1 MSNRNEVAAA
11 LKSHASRGWGWRLIR
26 WTFFIALVVVA
37 GGAYLQWKNNGK
49 GAPPLLYKTESVQQ
63 GNLIITVEATGNLE
77 PTNQVDVGSELSG
90 IVKTGEVDYNDHVT
104 VGQVLARLDPTKLNT
119 QIQQSQAALASAKAQ
134 VLSAQAT
141 VMETRNELK
150 RLSDLYKINGN
161 KAVSQH
167 DLDTAQAAL
176 DRAQANEAQTK
187 AAVSQAQASLD
198 ANRTDLG
205 KLEIRSPINGV
216 VLTRSIDPVQ
226 TVAAS
231 FQAPVL
237 FTLAEDLTKME
248 LHVDVDEADVGT
260 VKEGQEATFTVDAYP
275 DREFPARITR
285 VNYGS
290 ETTENV
296 VTYETVLDVDNTD
309 LTLRPG
315 MTGTARIT
323 VQKIENALLVSN
335 AVLRFTPPNN
345 RNPGPGGRQYCKQ
358 NSPVPRRLPPK
369 QRSRREPKSNLWC
382 GNFRTINWSQSPLP
396 GPHRRENDPDSGWR
410 HNHVRY
416 GTGCGY
422 SEGGAMNGRIEPRR
436 NVLIRLQGVTKVYG
450 TGEAAMQALK
460 GIDIEIGQG
469 EFVAIM
475 GPSGSGKS
483 TCMNILGCLDT
494 PSGGAYLFQ
503 DANVGILNRDQ
514 RALLR
519 REFLGFVFQ
528 GFNLLNR
535 TSALENAELPLIYR
549 GGRTTNAGRWPSK
562 PPRRRV
568 ERVGVP
574 HTQRTVGRT
583 ATTRGHRPGHRHPPE
598 SPPGRRT
605 NRQPRH
611 PAQRGSHG
619 PAHRAESG
627 TGHHHPDGDP
637 RTGHGRLCLAT
648 DSFPGRT
655 D

>member
-63 GNLIITVEATGNLE
+63 GNLIVTVEATGNLE

-90 IVKTGEVDYNDHVT
+90 IVKTVEVDYNDHVT

-216 VLTRSIDPVQ
+216 VLTRSIDPGQ

-335 AVLRFTPPNN
+335 AVLRFTPPEQPKPRAGGGSSIVSKILPRPPAPPAKTKIEKGTKKQPLVWKLQDNQLVSI
-345 RNPGPGGRQYCKQ
+345 PVTLGPTDGKMTQILDG
-358 NSPVPRRLPPK
+358 
-369 QRSRREPKSNLWC
+369 
-382 GNFRTINWSQSPLP
+382 
-396 GPHRRENDPDSGWR
+396 D
-410 HNHVRY
+410 
-416 GTGCGY
+416 
-422 SEGGAMNGRIEPRR
+422 
-436 NVLIRLQGVTKVYG
+436 
-450 TGEAAMQALK
+450 
-460 GIDIEIGQG
+460 
-469 EFVAIM
+469 AI
-475 GPSGSGKS
+475 
-483 TCMNILGCLDT
+483 T
-494 PSGGAYLFQ
+494 
-503 DANVGILNRDQ
+503 
-514 RALLR
+514 
-519 REFLGFVFQ
+519 
-528 GFNLLNR
+528 
-535 TSALENAELPLIYR
+535 
-549 GGRTTNAGRWPSK
+549 
-562 PPRRRV
+562 
-568 ERVGVP
+568 
-574 HTQRTVGRT
+574 
-583 ATTRGHRPGHRHPPE
+583 
-598 SPPGRRT
+598 
-605 NRQPRH
+605 
-611 PAQRGSHG
+611 
-619 PAHRAESG
+619 SG
-627 TGHHHPDGDP
+627 TELVVDTLKVAP
-637 RTGHGRLCLAT
+637 
-648 DSFPGRT
+648 
-655 D
+655 